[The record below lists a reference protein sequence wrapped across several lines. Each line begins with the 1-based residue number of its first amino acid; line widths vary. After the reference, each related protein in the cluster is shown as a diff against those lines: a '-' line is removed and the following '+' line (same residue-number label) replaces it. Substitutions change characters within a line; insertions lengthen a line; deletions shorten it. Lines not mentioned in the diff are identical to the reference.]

1 MGKRRGERQGN
12 PGAELRAI
20 REQLG
25 WSMREVHAA
34 SVVLA
39 KSIANLR
46 L

>member
-1 MGKRRGERQGN
+1 MGKRKRERQGN

-20 REQLG
+20 RQQLG

-34 SVVLA
+34 SAALA
-39 KSIANLR
+39 KNRNLR